1 MVYSSNKTNNL
12 RKNMKKEVMP
22 FEIKKK
28 PYSSPN
34 VKKYGTYSE
43 YTKGQGTNGDH
54 ADGQT
59 YYGQAL
65 RS

>member
-1 MVYSSNKTNNL
+1 M
-12 RKNMKKEVMP
+12 RKEVIP

-43 YTKGQGTNGDH
+43 YTKGQGINGDH